1 MPQGALDMVTARE
14 GEEIVCP
21 KGTLCG
27 RMTRDAHD
35 GISDGDFTPLENAS
49 SPAPPSAA
57 QQQHICVCCGRPV
70 AVRENVRWRLHL
82 RRGWVQ

>member
-1 MPQGALDMVTARE
+1 MVIARA

-27 RMTRDAHD
+27 RIVRNANDQ
-35 GISDGDFTPLENAS
+35 ISDGDFIPLENS
-49 SPAPPSAA
+49 STPDRL
-57 QQQHICVCCGRPV
+57 HHVCVCCGRPV
-70 AVRENVRWRLHL
+70 AVRENARWRLHL